1 MTNRAQKHKPSYS
14 LLVALIICAIFWGLV
29 RIGDHLAAP
38 ATVST
43 ETEQMPS
50 LTEFVTDE
58 MHVLSA
64 DEKIALD
71 DKLSQLNRETSIQM
85 AIAILPNPTVVTLEE
100 FTIDFADNAHI
111 GQSST
116 DNGLILFVFPQQGQA
131 RLEIGYGM
139 EGTIPDVLAY
149 RLLTDGFKPAWLGAH
164 YAQALDETVDAVIN
178 LSRGEYTATKGPGRF
193 ERLARTFGIGSA
205 KVAKNAW
212 PLLREVS
219 LVHQVV
225 VSFFAAFL
233 LIGLGDGVRQLIGLT
248 RNLAISVRNIGTG
261 QALETGITHVDLK
274 AISDSLLTLLPLLGA
289 IIAAAGFLLFA
300 GGGAFGGGGATV
312 HF

>member
-1 MTNRAQKHKPSYS
+1 
-14 LLVALIICAIFWGLV
+14 
-29 RIGDHLAAP
+29 
-38 ATVST
+38 
-43 ETEQMPS
+43 MPS
-50 LTEFVTDE
+50 LTEFVNDE
-58 MHVLSA
+58 LHVLSA
-64 DEKIALD
+64 DEKRALD
-71 DKLSQLNRETSIQM
+71 DKLSQFNRETSIQM
-85 AIAILPNPTVVTLEE
+85 AIAILPTPNDEALEE
-100 FTIDFADNAHI
+100 FTMEVADHARI

-116 DNGLILFVFPQQGQA
+116 DNGLILFVFPRQRQA
-131 RLEIGYGM
+131 R
-139 EGTIPDVLAY
+139 
-149 RLLTDGFKPAWLGAH
+149 LGAH

-178 LSRGEYTATKGPGRF
+178 LSHSEYSATKEPGRF
-193 ERLARTFGIGSA
+193 ARLVRTFAIGSA

-248 RNLAISVRNIGTG
+248 RNVAISVRNLRSG
-261 QALETGITHVDLK
+261 QTLETGTTRVDLN
-274 AISDSLLTLLPLLGA
+274 AISDSMLTLLPLLGA
-289 IIAAAGFLLFA
+289 IIAAAGAVLFA

>member
-1 MTNRAQKHKPSYS
+1 
-14 LLVALIICAIFWGLV
+14 
-29 RIGDHLAAP
+29 
-38 ATVST
+38 
-43 ETEQMPS
+43 MPS
-50 LTEFVTDE
+50 LTEFVNDE
-58 MHVLSA
+58 LNVLSA
-64 DEKIALD
+64 DEKRALD
-71 DKLSQLNRETSIQM
+71 DKLSQFNRETSIQM
-85 AIAILPNPTVVTLEE
+85 AIAILPTPNDEALEE
-100 FTIDFADNAHI
+100 FTMEVADHARI

-116 DNGLILFVFPQQGQA
+116 DNGLILFVFPRQRQA
-131 RLEIGYGM
+131 RLEIGYGL

-149 RLLTDGFKPAWLGAH
+149 RLLTDGLKPVWLGAH

-178 LSRGEYTATKGPGRF
+178 LSHSEYSATKEPGRF
-193 ERLARTFGIGSA
+193 ARLVRTFAIGSA

-248 RNLAISVRNIGTG
+248 GNVAISVRNLRSG
-261 QALETGITHVDLK
+261 QTLETGTTRVDLK
-274 AISDSLLTLLPLLGA
+274 AISDSMLTLLPLLGA
-289 IIAAAGFLLFA
+289 IIAAAGAVLFA